1 MKTIHTK
8 SIFNIFSK
16 QKRNKKIEKK
26 KEKIII
32 DNHEKNCLVP
42 SELKDMGFEIEFKN
56 LKVGDYIVR
65 DVVIERKTVSDF
77 ISSML
82 SKRLSNQLNELKQYK
97 RPLLIVEGIDEQDL
111 YTEEYFKEKIGMH
124 PNSIRGFLISIVLNH
139 KIPIIFTKN
148 TEDTAKFISVI
159 LKRKPKEVS
168 LNVSKRNLSKK
179 ERMQFILESFEGIGP
194 KTAKKLLE
202 EFKTIKN
209 IFNAPLDELQK
220 TIGKKAEVFKIIY
233 QEY

>member
-1 MKTIHTK
+1 MKKINTK
-8 SIFNIFSK
+8 TIFNIFSK
-16 QKRNKKIEKK
+16 KKNKKIEKK
-26 KEKIII
+26 KQKVII

-42 SELKDMGFEIEFKN
+42 SELKDMGFEIEFKD

-77 ISSML
+77 ISSMIN
-82 SKRLSNQLNELKQYK
+82 KRLPKQLDELKQYK

-168 LNVSKRNLSKK
+168 LNVSKRNLNQK
-179 ERMQFILESFEGIGP
+179 ERMQFVLESFQGIGP
-194 KTAKKLLE
+194 KTAKKLLN

-209 IFNAPLDELQK
+209 IINSPLEELNK
-220 TIGKKAEVFKIIY
+220 IIGKKSEVFRLLEENY
-233 QEY
+233 